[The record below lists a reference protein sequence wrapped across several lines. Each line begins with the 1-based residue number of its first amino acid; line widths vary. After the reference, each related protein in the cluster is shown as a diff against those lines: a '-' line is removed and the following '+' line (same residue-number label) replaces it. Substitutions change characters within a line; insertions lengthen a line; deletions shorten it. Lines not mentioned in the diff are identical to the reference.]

1 MSATTLPE
9 CPGIFTLRFAREL
22 LSALGADIN
31 IIRDNWCWANFREP
45 FSSYQE
51 KVEAYFANAK
61 TGDPAFAAFCMVY
74 SCGSFREWAEKIIE
88 TSQIGNPAYS
98 AYRMVYSCGSSREWA
113 EKVIEESQIGN
124 PASAA
129 NCMAY
134 YFGSSLEWARKVEQA
149 QKARASQSSF

>member
-9 CPGIFTLRFAREL
+9 CPEIFTLRFAREL

-61 TGDPAFAAFCMVY
+61 TGDPAFAAF
-74 SCGSFREWAEKIIE
+74 
-88 TSQIGNPAYS
+88 
-98 AYRMVYSCGSSREWA
+98 RMVYSCGSSREWA

-134 YFGSSLEWARKVEQA
+134 YFGSSLEWARKVE
-149 QKARASQSSF
+149 